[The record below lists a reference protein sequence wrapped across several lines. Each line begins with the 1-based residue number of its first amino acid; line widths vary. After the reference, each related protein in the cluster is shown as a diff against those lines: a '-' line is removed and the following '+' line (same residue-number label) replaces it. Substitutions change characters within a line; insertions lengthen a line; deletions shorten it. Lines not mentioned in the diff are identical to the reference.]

1 MFEDWYE
8 YIYLL
13 CFKHLKECQWQVAEN
28 DFIQILLVNILTH
41 FDFSILS
48 SLQKSY
54 SADHFHFFQK

>member
-8 YIYLL
+8 YTCSLNSDYYVLNI
-13 CFKHLKECQWQVAEN
+13 WPMTEN
-28 DFIQILLVNILTH
+28 TFIQILLVNILTH